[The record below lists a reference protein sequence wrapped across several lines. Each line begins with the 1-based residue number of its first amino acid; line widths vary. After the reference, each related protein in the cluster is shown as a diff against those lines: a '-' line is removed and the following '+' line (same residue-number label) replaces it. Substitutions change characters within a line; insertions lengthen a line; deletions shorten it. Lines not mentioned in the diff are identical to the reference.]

1 MVSTRIVTC
10 PLEPARFEVLPFA
23 RSMEEAAQLPEK
35 VRLTIT
41 CSPKHGPDRSVE
53 VAAKLREMGHHVT
66 VHVAA
71 RMVTDGDHLDRIL
84 SAMAQAGADDM
95 FLIGGDADPPLGAY
109 SSAVELLD
117 VVATHPQRPRTIGI
131 AGYPEGHPAIPEEA
145 LAQALAHKSRH
156 ADYVATQM
164 CFDPDAL
171 VAWVSRQ
178 RACGMTL
185 PVLIGVPGKVSRT
198 KLLELSARIG
208 VGPSLSFLRKQRG
221 IRALLSKGSTADKL
235 YEKLAPAVDDP
246 ELNIAG
252 FHIFTFN
259 QLLETWRWQRAH
271 DDARSVRPAPPV
283 QRPRPRPAP
292 SPRPSRGRHRPVAA
306 DGSQRRETS

>member
-1 MVSTRIVTC
+1 VNAAIATG
-10 PLEPARFEVLPFA
+10 PLESARFEVLPFA
-23 RSMEEAAQLPEK
+23 RSLEEAAQLPEK

-53 VAAKLREMGHHVT
+53 IAARLREMGHHVT

-71 RMVTDGDHLDRIL
+71 RMVSDRDHLDRIL
-84 SAMAQAGADDM
+84 GAMALAGADDL

-109 SSAVELLD
+109 TSAVELLD
-117 VVATHPQRPRTIGI
+117 VVASHPQRPRTIGI
-131 AGYPEGHPAIPEEA
+131 AGYPEGHPAIPADA
-145 LAQALAHKSRH
+145 LEQALADKSRH

-178 RACGMTL
+178 RARGIGL
-185 PVLIGVPGKVSRT
+185 PVLIGIPGKVSRT

-235 YEKLAPAVDDP
+235 YAKLAPAADDP

-259 QLLETWRWQRAH
+259 QLLETYHWQRAH
-271 DDARSVRPAPPV
+271 DDARTGAGPA
-283 QRPRPRPAP
+283 
-292 SPRPSRGRHRPVAA
+292 
-306 DGSQRRETS
+306 RETAPAAPRRFAETEQGPA

>member
-1 MVSTRIVTC
+1 MCSGRLQVVDTPILTG

-23 RSMEEAAQLPEK
+23 RSAEEAAQLPDK

-53 VAAKLREMGHHVT
+53 VAAKLREMGHQVT

-71 RMVTDGDHLDRIL
+71 RMVTDRDHLDRIL
-84 SAMAQAGADDM
+84 SAMARAGADDM

-117 VVATHPQRPRTIGI
+117 VVATHPQRPRAIGI
-131 AGYPEGHPAIPEEA
+131 AGYPEGHPAIPDEA
-145 LAQALAHKSRH
+145 LEQALAHKSRH

-178 RACGMTL
+178 RARGMAL
-185 PVLIGVPGKVSRT
+185 PVLIGIPGKVSRT

-246 ELNIAG
+246 GLNIAG

-259 QLLETWRWQRAH
+259 QLLETWRWQRAL
-271 DDARSVRPAPPV
+271 DDARSSTGPARPTAPPASRPFAEAEHRPA
-283 QRPRPRPAP
+283 
-292 SPRPSRGRHRPVAA
+292 
-306 DGSQRRETS
+306 

>member
-1 MVSTRIVTC
+1 VNVAIATG
-10 PLEPARFEVLPFA
+10 PLESARFEVLPFA
-23 RSMEEAAQLPEK
+23 RSLEEAAQLPEK

-53 VAAKLREMGHHVT
+53 IAAKLREMGHHVT

-71 RMVTDGDHLDRIL
+71 RMVSDRDHLDRIL
-84 SAMAQAGADDM
+84 AAMAQAGADDL

-109 SSAVELLD
+109 TSAVELLD
-117 VVATHPQRPRTIGI
+117 VVATHPQRPRTIGV
-131 AGYPEGHPAIPEEA
+131 AGYPEGHPAIPADA
-145 LAQALAHKSRH
+145 LAQALADKSRH

-178 RACGMTL
+178 RARGIGL
-185 PVLIGVPGKVSRT
+185 PVLVGIPGKVSRA

-235 YEKLAPAVDDP
+235 YAKLAPAADDP

-259 QLLETWRWQRAH
+259 QLLETYHWQRAH
-271 DDARSVRPAPPV
+271 DDARSGRARPTATAAPRRFAETE
-283 QRPRPRPAP
+283 QGPA
-292 SPRPSRGRHRPVAA
+292 
-306 DGSQRRETS
+306 

>member
-1 MVSTRIVTC
+1 MDTRSITW

-23 RSMEEAAQLPEK
+23 RSVEEAAQLPEK

-41 CSPKHGPDRSVE
+41 CSPKHGPDRSVQM
-53 VAAKLREMGHHVT
+53 AAQLRELGHQVT

-71 RMVTDGDHLDRIL
+71 RMVTDHDHLDRIL
-84 SAMAQAGADDM
+84 AAIAQAGVDDI

-109 SSAVELLD
+109 SSAVELLE
-117 VVATHPQRPRTIGI
+117 VVAAHPDRPRTIGI
-131 AGYPEGHPAIPEEA
+131 AGYPEGHPAIADEA
-145 LAQALAHKSRH
+145 LERALADKSRH

-171 VAWVSRQ
+171 VAWVRRQ
-178 RACGMTL
+178 RARGVTL
-185 PVLIGVPGKVSRT
+185 PVLAGVPGKVSRA

-221 IRALLSKGSTADKL
+221 IRALLSKGSTADRL
-235 YEKLAPAVDDP
+235 YAKLAPAVDDP

-259 QLLETWRWQRAH
+259 QLLETWQWQRAH
-271 DDARSVRPAPPV
+271 DDARSSRAR
-283 QRPRPRPAP
+283 QAGRPRPFAEPEQGPA
-292 SPRPSRGRHRPVAA
+292 
-306 DGSQRRETS
+306 